1 MLSEKI
7 KNYLIESEFY
17 DGTEDETYQK
27 VMSDL
32 GIDLQTP
39 FAQFHINTNQV
50 TFLGKRAELYNVCWF
65 AINSTYYQQIE
76 SMRSIFKL
84 PEEYITLDSFEGEGG
99 FFYNRNTGEV
109 LELTLGKVYEDFQQG
124 KLKPQ
129 WPDFNTFL
137 EWFFDLS

>member
-32 GIDLQTP
+32 GIELQTP
-39 FAQFHINTNQV
+39 FAQFHIYTNQV
-50 TFLGKRAELYNVCWF
+50 KFLGKRAELYNVCWF
-65 AINSTYYQQIE
+65 AINSIYYEQIE

-84 PEEYITLDSFEGEGG
+84 PEEYIPLDSFEGEGG

>member
-39 FAQFHINTNQV
+39 FAQFHIYTNQV
-50 TFLGKRAELYNVCWF
+50 TFLGNRAELYNVCWF
-65 AINSTYYQQIE
+65 AINSTYYQQME

-84 PEEYITLDSFEGEGG
+84 PEEYIPLDSFEGEGG

-124 KLKPQ
+124 ILKPQ
-129 WPDFNTFL
+129 WSDFNTFL

>member
-27 VMSDL
+27 AMSDL

-39 FAQFHINTNQV
+39 FAQFHIYTNQV
-50 TFLGKRAELYNVCWF
+50 TFLGNRAELYNVCWF
-65 AINSTYYQQIE
+65 AINSTYYQQME

-84 PEEYITLDSFEGEGG
+84 PEEYIPLDSFEGEGG

>member
-1 MLSEKI
+1 MTYPQQRI
-7 KNYLIESEFY
+7 FFESEFY

-32 GIDLQTP
+32 GIDPQTP
-39 FAQFHINTNQV
+39 FAQFHIYTNQV

-65 AINSTYYQQIE
+65 AINSTYYQQME

-84 PEEYITLDSFEGEGG
+84 PEECIPLDSFEGEGG

>member
-39 FAQFHINTNQV
+39 FAQFHIYTNQV
-50 TFLGKRAELYNVCWF
+50 TFFGKRAELYNVCWF
-65 AINSTYYQQIE
+65 AINSIYYEQIE

-84 PEEYITLDSFEGEGG
+84 PEEYIPLDSFEGEGG

>member
-39 FAQFHINTNQV
+39 FAQFHIYTNQV
-50 TFLGKRAELYNVCWF
+50 TFWANVP
-65 AINSTYYQQIE
+65 SYTTYVGSQ
-76 SMRSIFKL
+76 
-84 PEEYITLDSFEGEGG
+84 
-99 FFYNRNTGEV
+99 
-109 LELTLGKVYEDFQQG
+109 
-124 KLKPQ
+124 
-129 WPDFNTFL
+129 
-137 EWFFDLS
+137 

>member
-39 FAQFHINTNQV
+39 FAQFHIYTNQV
-50 TFLGKRAELYNVCWF
+50 TFSGKRAELYNVCWF
-65 AINSTYYQQIE
+65 AINSIYYEQMA
-76 SMRSIFKL
+76 SMRSVFRL
-84 PEEYITLDSFEGEGG
+84 PEEYIPLDSFEGEGG

-124 KLKPQ
+124 RLKPQ

>member
-27 VMSDL
+27 AMSDL

-39 FAQFHINTNQV
+39 FAQFHIYTNQV

-65 AINSTYYQQIE
+65 AINSTYYQQME

-84 PEEYITLDSFEGEGG
+84 PEEYIPLDSFEGEGG

>member
-7 KNYLIESEFY
+7 KNYLIDSEFY

-32 GIDLQTP
+32 GIDLQRP
-39 FAQFHINTNQV
+39 FAQFHIYTNQV

-65 AINSTYYQQIE
+65 AINSTYYQQME

-84 PEEYITLDSFEGEGG
+84 PEEYIPLDSFEGEGG